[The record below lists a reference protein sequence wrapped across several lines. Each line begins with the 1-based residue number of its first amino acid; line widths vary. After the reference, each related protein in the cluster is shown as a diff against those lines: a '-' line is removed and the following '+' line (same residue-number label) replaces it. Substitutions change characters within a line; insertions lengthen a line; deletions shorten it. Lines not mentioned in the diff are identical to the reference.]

1 MKKKI
6 LIAGQ
11 EGMVG
16 TSLYNL
22 LKKKKYKIIECKRKD
37 LDFTNQGK
45 VNKWFAINKPEIVI
59 NAAGRVGGIL
69 DNNNF
74 KEEYI
79 YINSIIGLNLI
90 NASFNNNVK
99 KFINLGSACI
109 YPKLT
114 KNPIKEEYILNSKL
128 EETNEAY
135 AIAKIAVLKYCE
147 YIMHKY
153 KKEYFSLQPANL
165 YGENDNYNLKT
176 SHVIPALIRKF
187 AYAKKNKKKIV
198 EIWGSGLV
206 KREFLHVDDLAN
218 AIFFCLKNKVQ
229 HSVLNIGSGE
239 DISIKELAFKI
250 RKISQFNGKLKFNK
264 KFPDGV
270 KKRKL
275 ESSRI
280 HIMGWKSKINLNNG
294 LSKTYL
300 HFVKNYA
307 Y

>member
-16 TSLYNL
+16 TALYKI
-22 LKKKKYKIIECKRKD
+22 LKKKNYKIIDCKRNS
-37 LDFTNQGK
+37 LDFTNQEN
-45 VNKWFAINKPEIVI
+45 VNKWFKKNKPDIVI
-59 NAAGRVGGIL
+59 NAAGKVGGIL
-69 DNNNF
+69 DNNSF

-90 NASFNNNVK
+90 NASFKNDVK

-109 YPKLT
+109 YPRLT
-114 KNPIKEEYILNSKL
+114 KNPIKEEYILSSKL
-128 EETNEAY
+128 EKTNEAY

-165 YGENDNYNLKT
+165 YGENDNYNLKS

-187 AYAKKNKKKIV
+187 SYAKKYKKKNV

-206 KREFLHVDDLAN
+206 KREFLHVDDLVK
-218 AIFFCLKNKVQ
+218 AIFYCIKNKII
-229 HSVLNIGSGE
+229 HSIINVGSGE
-239 DISIKELAFKI
+239 EITI
-250 RKISQFNGKLKFNK
+250 RKLAMKIKKISGFSGKLKFNK

-270 KKRKL
+270 KNRKL
-275 ESSRI
+275 EISKI
-280 HIMGWKSKINLNNG
+280 TKLGWKAKINLDIG
-294 LSKTYL
+294 LLKTYIS
-300 HFVKNYA
+300 FNKINRY
-307 Y
+307 

>member
-16 TSLYNL
+16 TALYKM
-22 LKKKKYKIIECKRKD
+22 LKKENYKIIDCKRNS
-37 LDFTNQGK
+37 LDFTNQEE
-45 VNKWFAINKPEIVI
+45 VNKWFAKNKPDIVI
-59 NAAGRVGGIL
+59 NAAGKVGGIL

-79 YINSIIGLNLI
+79 YINTIIGLNLI
-90 NASFNNNVK
+90 NASFKNDVK

-109 YPKLT
+109 YPRLT
-114 KNPIKEEYILNSKL
+114 KNPIKEEYILSSKL
-128 EETNEAY
+128 EKTNEAY

-147 YIMHKY
+147 YVMRKY
-153 KKEYFSLQPANL
+153 KREYFSLQPANL
-165 YGENDNYNLKT
+165 YGENDNYNLKS

-187 AYAKKNKKKIV
+187 SYAKKYKKKNV

-206 KREFLHVDDLAN
+206 KREFLHVDDLVN
-218 AIFFCLKNKVQ
+218 AIFCCIKNKIV
-229 HSVLNIGSGE
+229 HSIINVGSGE
-239 DISIKELAFKI
+239 EITIKKLAMKI
-250 RKISQFNGKLKFNK
+250 KKISGFSGKLKFNK

-275 ESSRI
+275 EISKI
-280 HIMGWKSKINLNNG
+280 TKLGWKAKINLNAG
-294 LSKTYL
+294 LLKTYIS
-300 HFVKNYA
+300 FNKINRS
-307 Y
+307 

>member
-16 TSLYNL
+16 TALYKI
-22 LKKKKYKIIECKRKD
+22 LKKENYKIIDCKRNS
-37 LDFTNQGK
+37 LDFTNQEN
-45 VNKWFAINKPEIVI
+45 VNKWFKKNKPDIVI
-59 NAAGRVGGIL
+59 NAAGKVGGIL
-69 DNNNF
+69 DNNSF

-90 NASFNNNVK
+90 NASFKNDVK

-109 YPKLT
+109 YPRLT
-114 KNPIKEEYILNSKL
+114 KNPIKEEYILSSKL
-128 EETNEAY
+128 EKTNEAY

-165 YGENDNYNLKT
+165 YGENDNYNLKS

-187 AYAKKNKKKIV
+187 SYAKKYKKKNV

-206 KREFLHVDDLAN
+206 KREFLHVDDLVK
-218 AIFFCLKNKVQ
+218 AIFYCIKNKII
-229 HSVLNIGSGE
+229 HSIINVGSGE
-239 DISIKELAFKI
+239 EITI
-250 RKISQFNGKLKFNK
+250 RKLAMKIKKISGFSGKLKFNK

-270 KKRKL
+270 KNRKL
-275 ESSRI
+275 EISKI
-280 HIMGWKSKINLNNG
+280 TKLGWKAKINLDIG
-294 LSKTYL
+294 LLKTYIS
-300 HFVKNYA
+300 FNKINRY
-307 Y
+307 

>member
-22 LKKKKYKIIECKRKD
+22 LKKKGYKIIECKRKD
-37 LDFTNQGK
+37 LDFTNQSK

-90 NASFNNNVK
+90 NASYKNNVK

-165 YGENDNYNLKT
+165 YGEKDNYDLKT

-187 AYAKKNKKKIV
+187 AYAKKNKKKFV

-229 HSVLNIGSGE
+229 HSILNIGSGD

-280 HIMGWKSKINLNNG
+280 HIMGWKPKINLNNG
-294 LSKTYL
+294 LSKAYH
-300 HFVKNYA
+300 HFLKNYA